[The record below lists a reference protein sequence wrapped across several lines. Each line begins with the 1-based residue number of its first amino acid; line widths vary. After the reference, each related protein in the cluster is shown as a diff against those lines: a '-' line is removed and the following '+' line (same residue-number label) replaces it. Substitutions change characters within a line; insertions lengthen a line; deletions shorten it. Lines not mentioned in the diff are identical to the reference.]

1 MDLGLNGAKA
11 IITGGSRGIGFY
23 VAKALREEGVSV
35 AICGRDAASLETA
48 AAELRAA
55 GRGGSVFTRQ
65 ADIQDPEAVRAFARA
80 AVEELGGLDVFVHN
94 ASGFSGPG
102 DEAWQKSWDIDV
114 MAAVRLIEVVQPAL
128 EASTRAAILFV
139 GSTASVQYFG
149 RGVSS
154 YGPVKA
160 AQRVLANE
168 MGQSLGRKGIRVNAL
183 SPGATWMPG
192 GSWDRVKQT
201 QPEFYAGVEKS
212 IPFKRLGTGEEVS
225 RVITFLVS
233 PAASWVNGTHVIVD
247 GGQHIGVA

>member
-23 VAKALREEGVSV
+23 VARNLRAEGASV
-35 AICGRDAASLETA
+35 AICGRDAASLESA
-48 AAELRAA
+48 AEELRAI
-55 GRGGSVFTRQ
+55 GPGQVFTQ
-65 ADIQDPEAVRAFARA
+65 VADIQDGEAVRGYARA
-80 AVEELGGLDVFVHN
+80 ALEALGGLDVFVHN

-114 MAAVRLIEVVQPAL
+114 MAAVRTIEVVQPAL
-128 EASTRAAILFV
+128 EASGKGAVLFV

-160 AQRVLANE
+160 AQRVIANE

-183 SPGATWMPG
+183 SPGATWFPG
-192 GSWDRVKQT
+192 GSWDRVKQS

-212 IPFKRLGTGEEVS
+212 IPFGRLGTGEEVA

-247 GGQHIGVA
+247 GGQHTGVA